1 MNINLHHL
9 ELFYYVAEAEGISNA
24 VKVIPYSIQQPAIS
38 QQVVS
43 LEKHLGVK
51 LFERRPFELTDAG
64 RVLLAV
70 MAPFMEKLAT
80 IEDELQDL
88 QRRRLRL
95 GCASLIAD
103 HYIPQILPSM
113 MEKYPD
119 LMPVIKE
126 IEGRSPYRELMS
138 GELDVVISSEPIPR
152 SKKLNYEKLLSIPY
166 CLIVKKDDPLIEG
179 FEWTETCLDSMR
191 WVALQE
197 DSNSMQ
203 ILRQEMKKYGC
214 APVYGALTNT
224 MSTAL
229 KYIALGLGAGFMIKP
244 PAFLLEQHGLVALLD
259 NSIAEADIG
268 VAWTDS
274 EAVDDLVKGFIDQ
287 AKILIQKRQKDFI

>member
-1 MNINLHHL
+1 VNVNLHHL

-43 LEKHLGVK
+43 LERHLGVK

-88 QRRRLRL
+88 QRQRLRI

-103 HYIPQILPSM
+103 HYIPQLLPSL
-113 MEKYPD
+113 MEEHPN

-152 SKKLNYEKLLSIPY
+152 SKKLFYEPLISIPY
-166 CLIVKKDDPLIEG
+166 TIVVKKDSELQGTFNWSES
-179 FEWTETCLDSMR
+179 CLDSMR

-197 DSNSMQ
+197 DSHSMQ

-229 KYIALGLGAGFMIKP
+229 KYIKMGLGAGFMIRP
-244 PAFLLEQHGLVALLD
+244 PAFLLKEHGLIALEGD
-259 NSIAEADIG
+259 VIAEADIG
-268 VAWTDS
+268 VAWTDTGALGELIS
-274 EAVDDLVKGFIDQ
+274 VFNKQ
-287 AKILIQKRQKDFI
+287 AKLLIKKRKKDFI

>member
-88 QRRRLRL
+88 QRQRLRI

-103 HYIPQILPSM
+103 HYIPQLLPSL
-113 MEKYPD
+113 MEQHPN

-152 SKKLNYEKLLSIPY
+152 SKKLFYEPLISIPY
-166 CLIVKKDDPLIEG
+166 VIVVKKDSELQET
-179 FEWTETCLDSMR
+179 FTWSETCLDSMR

-197 DSNSMQ
+197 DSHSMQ

-229 KYIALGLGAGFMIKP
+229 KYIKMGLGAGFMIRP
-244 PAFLLEQHGLVALLD
+244 PAFLLKEHGLIALEGD
-259 NSIAEADIG
+259 RIAEADIG
-268 VAWTDS
+268 VAWTDTGALGELIS
-274 EAVDDLVKGFIDQ
+274 VFNEK
-287 AKILIQKRQKDFI
+287 AKLLIKKRKKDFI